1 MDGILEK
8 LDKNIE
14 DFPEAEGLDQAQMDE
29 LLEKLIEANDPQ
41 RDGRTSRPLTPGLA

>member
-8 LDKNIE
+8 LDENIE

-29 LLEKLIEANDPQ
+29 LLEKLIEANDP
-41 RDGRTSRPLTPGLA
+41 RIVVLADEDNIH